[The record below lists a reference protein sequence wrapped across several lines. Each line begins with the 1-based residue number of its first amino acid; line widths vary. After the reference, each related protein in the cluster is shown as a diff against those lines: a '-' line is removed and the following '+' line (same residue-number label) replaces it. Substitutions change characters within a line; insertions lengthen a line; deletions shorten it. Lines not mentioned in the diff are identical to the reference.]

1 MGKVHTRRHI
11 SKWLIK
17 WSTPSPPGTGA
28 ELLISNFW
36 ICSAFILHWVPDDF
50 FFLSILMVRGE
61 AALTRRK
68 EPRKKKSRKPYQTVS
83 TVYFISGILTTDL
96 CSQGTFISSS
106 NLSIISFFLYFLV
119 IRGSLRYK
127 LTEQS

>member
-1 MGKVHTRRHI
+1 
-11 SKWLIK
+11 
-17 WSTPSPPGTGA
+17 
-28 ELLISNFW
+28 
-36 ICSAFILHWVPDDF
+36 
-50 FFLSILMVRGE
+50 MVRGE

-68 EPRKKKSRKPYQTVS
+68 EPREKKSRKPYQTVS
-83 TVYFISGILTTDL
+83 TVYFILGILTTDL